1 MGFVVDRVSEVLR
14 IAANDIDDMP
24 SFGAE
29 GVTDYLLA
37 VVRCDTHSCWT
48 PAMTP
53 APRLLPVYGMIV
65 RQADGKMVNT
75 HQKAE
80 P

>member
-1 MGFVVDRVSEVLR
+1 MGFVVDRVSEILR
-14 IAANDIDDMP
+14 VAADDIDDTP
-24 SFGAE
+24 SFGTE

-37 VVRCDTHSCWT
+37 VVLCDTHSCWA
-48 PAMTP
+48 PAMTQ
-53 APRLLPVYGMIV
+53 APRLLSVYGVMV
-65 RQADGKMVNT
+65 RHADGKMVNT